1 MNPHHTDDTGLG
13 SWRNPVVP
21 GCYPDPSVCR
31 VGDDYYLAASTFEY
45 VPGIPILH
53 SRDLVHWTTIG
64 HAVADLPGLRQVASS
79 QGLFAPTLRHIG
91 GRFVM
96 VTTLMPDGRSFFVTA
111 DDPAGPW
118 GAPIFV
124 DDEWSMDP
132 SLMEDADGTVY
143 FTRHGEGRHGG
154 VFQAVIDLTTGAL
167 DAPPREIWR
176 GTDGIW
182 PEGPHLYRVGDW
194 YVLLISEGGTS
205 YDHSLTVARSRSPW
219 GPFEAYPGNPILT
232 HRHLPDHPL
241 QAIGHADL
249 VDTPDGAWF
258 MVLLGIR
265 PVDRAHHLGRETF
278 LAPVRW
284 VDGWPVTDATVEP
297 VMRAP
302 GLPLS
307 LPVPS
312 PAPDTDALPGTGP
325 EWFGLRSPADGR
337 WVVGERGLVLHGLPA
352 TLDDLEP
359 VAFVCRRQQHLDVV
373 VSAVVEFEPVDSNDV
388 AGLALRLSEERH
400 VVLGVTQADGL
411 RAVELRITD
420 PGGCR
425 LAGAATVGAG
435 PVELVVSATATE
447 YICAFRSVRSGAAL
461 RTLGVVPTRTLA
473 VLEAESFIGVVV
485 GPYASSWVGTEAL
498 VTAWSYRP
506 SAGDETLANRV
517 TT

>member
-1 MNPHHTDDTGLG
+1 MTEHHHETGE
-13 SWRNPVVP
+13 WRNPVVP
-21 GCYPDPSVCR
+21 GCHPDPSVCR
-31 VGDDYYLAASTFEY
+31 VGDDYYLATSTFEY

-64 HAVADLPGLRQVASS
+64 HAVADLPGLRHVASS

-96 VTTLMPDGRSFFVTA
+96 VTTLMPEGRSFFVTA

-118 GAPIFV
+118 SAPTFV

-132 SLMEDADGTVY
+132 SLMEDTDGTVY

-176 GTDGIW
+176 GTGGIW

-194 YVLLISEGGTS
+194 YVLMISEGGTS

-219 GPFEAYPGNPILT
+219 GPFEAYVGNPILT
-232 HRHLPDHPL
+232 HRHLPDHSF

-249 VDTPDGAWF
+249 FDTPDGAWF
-258 MVLLGIR
+258 MMLLGIR

-297 VMRAP
+297 VMRSP
-302 GLPLS
+302 GLPL
-307 LPVPS
+307 
-312 PAPDTDALPGTGP
+312 PAPHTEPGAGALPGVGP
-325 EWFGLRSPADGR
+325 EWFGLRAPADDR
-337 WVVGERGLVLHGLPA
+337 WAVDGRGLVLRGLPA
-352 TLDDLEP
+352 TLDDAEP

-373 VSAVVEFEPVDSNDV
+373 LTAVVEFEPVDRDDV
-388 AGLALRLSEERH
+388 AGLALRLSDDRH
-400 VVLGVTQADGL
+400 VVLGVALADGL
-411 RAVELRITD
+411 RAVELRVTD

-435 PVELVVSATATE
+435 PVELVVSATATD
-447 YICAFRSVRSGAAL
+447 YTCSFRSGGVL

-485 GPYASSWVGTEAL
+485 GPYASSRVGTEAV

-506 SAGDETLANRV
+506 SDVDGTLANGV
-517 TT
+517 TA